1 MPDPRDMLTEETPE
15 SPQDFKKRQLTE
27 VGGTVQADA
36 TPRVLTETL
45 PVTEDEDEEPTTL
58 LG

>member
-1 MPDPRDMLTEETPE
+1 MTDPRDMLTEETPE
-15 SPQDFKKRQLTE
+15 NPADFRKRQLTE
-27 VGGTVQADA
+27 VGGTTHVEA

-45 PVTEDEDEEPTTL
+45 PVTEDEDEEPRTL